1 MQGSGSPA
9 TNFVL
14 GRTLPGQVGFE
25 RVRPELFNIVSS
37 RGTSCVLVGNLQG
50 MGVSTVTKEIVMDQL
65 RQCFDPEI
73 PIVSLVDLGLI
84 YDIRVDENN
93 NVDVDMTL
101 TAQGCPAHQMISQD
115 AEMKIRQLSG
125 VGNVRV
131 NVVWEP
137 AWTPERMSD
146 GARKALG
153 WV

>member
-1 MQGSGSPA
+1 MS
-9 TNFVL
+9 
-14 GRTLPGQVGFE
+14 
-25 RVRPELFNIVSS
+25 VSAI
-37 RGTSCVLVGNLQG
+37 TCE
-50 MGVSTVTKEIVMDQL
+50 MVMDQL
-65 RQCFDPEI
+65 RKCFDPEI

-84 YDIRVDENN
+84 YNVRVDDKN

-115 AEMKIRQLSG
+115 AEMKIRQLPG
-125 VGNVRV
+125 IGNVHV

-146 GARKALG
+146 NARKALG

>member
-1 MQGSGSPA
+1 MS
-9 TNFVL
+9 
-14 GRTLPGQVGFE
+14 
-25 RVRPELFNIVSS
+25 
-37 RGTSCVLVGNLQG
+37 
-50 MGVSTVTKEIVMDQL
+50 MVTKDMVMDQL
-65 RQCFDPEI
+65 RKCFDPEI

-93 NVDVDMTL
+93 NVDVEMTL

-115 AEMKIRQLSG
+115 AATKVRQIPN
-125 VGNVRV
+125 VGNVNV

-146 GARKALG
+146 NARKALG

>member
-1 MQGSGSPA
+1 V
-9 TNFVL
+9 F
-14 GRTLPGQVGFE
+14 GRTLPGQVGLGSN
-25 RVRPELFNIVSS
+25 RPELFNIDSS
-37 RGTSCVLVGNLQG
+37 SGTTYVLAGNLQR
-50 MGVSTVTKEIVMDQL
+50 MGVSTVTKEMVMDQL
-65 RQCFDPEI
+65 RKCFDPEI

-84 YDIRVDENN
+84 YDVRIDDKS

-125 VGNVRV
+125 VGDVRV
-131 NVVWEP
+131 HVVWEP

-146 GARKALG
+146 NARKALG

>member
-1 MQGSGSPA
+1 M
-9 TNFVL
+9 
-14 GRTLPGQVGFE
+14 
-25 RVRPELFNIVSS
+25 
-37 RGTSCVLVGNLQG
+37 
-50 MGVSTVTKEIVMDQL
+50 VMEQL
-65 RQCFDPEI
+65 RKCFDPEI

-93 NVDVDMTL
+93 NVDVEMTL

-115 AEMKIRQLSG
+115 AAMKVSEIPG
-125 VGNVRV
+125 VGKVNV

-146 GARKALG
+146 NARKALG

>member
-1 MQGSGSPA
+1 MS
-9 TNFVL
+9 
-14 GRTLPGQVGFE
+14 
-25 RVRPELFNIVSS
+25 
-37 RGTSCVLVGNLQG
+37 
-50 MGVSTVTKEIVMDQL
+50 MVTKDMVMDQL
-65 RQCFDPEI
+65 RKCFDPEI

-93 NVDVDMTL
+93 NVDVEMTL

-115 AEMKIRQLSG
+115 AAKKVRQIPN
-125 VGNVRV
+125 VGNVNV

-146 GARKALG
+146 NARKALG

>member
-1 MQGSGSPA
+1 MTQRISVP
-9 TNFVL
+9 
-14 GRTLPGQVGFE
+14 
-25 RVRPELFNIVSS
+25 
-37 RGTSCVLVGNLQG
+37 
-50 MGVSTVTKEIVMDQL
+50 TVTKEKVSDQL
-65 RQCFDPEI
+65 RKCFDPEI

-84 YDIRVDENN
+84 YDVRIDDKS

-125 VGNVRV
+125 VGDVRV
-131 NVVWEP
+131 HVVWEP

-146 GARKALG
+146 NARKALG

>member
-1 MQGSGSPA
+1 MSA
-9 TNFVL
+9 
-14 GRTLPGQVGFE
+14 
-25 RVRPELFNIVSS
+25 
-37 RGTSCVLVGNLQG
+37 LQ
-50 MGVSTVTKEIVMDQL
+50 VTKEMVIEQL
-65 RQCFDPEI
+65 RKCFDPEI

-84 YDIRVDENN
+84 YDVRVDGSN

-115 AEMKIRQLSG
+115 AAMKVREIPG
-125 VGNVRV
+125 IGNVNV

-146 GARKALG
+146 NARKALG